1 MSKET
6 TKQKTWA
13 QAAAGKRVLFI
24 TTHRIDYI
32 RNTQHIE
39 ELKKQGAS
47 VRCLYRE
54 VSGTG
59 NHIFSAAK
67 IFFTLLFTSLSD
79 VDVVVVSYMCQ
90 LVTPFLNWKLK
101 KKTLVVDFFVSLY
114 DSMVNDRKMLGPK
127 NPLARLIRW
136 LDIHSVRYADR
147 IIVDTKAHGDYFCQA
162 FGMKRE
168 RMEVVYLNAD
178 TSIYYPRPQKKAPEF
193 QGKFLVVYFGTV
205 IPLQGFDIVLDAV
218 RRLKDRKDIHFY
230 LVGPVEKR
238 YQKVESDTVTYADW
252 VSQERLAEIIAMAD
266 LCLAGHF
273 NGQIMKARRTIPG
286 KAYIYEAMEKPMI
299 LGDSPANHERYQE
312 GQPGIWFVPMGDAGK
327 LAERIAKLAG
337 VKEID
342 TAIDY
347 GDRSGL

>member
-1 MSKET
+1 MSRKT
-6 TKQKTWA
+6 TEQKSWVQMT
-13 QAAAGKRVLFI
+13 AGKRVLFI

-32 RNTQHIE
+32 RNTQHIKE
-39 ELKKQGAS
+39 MKKQGAS
-47 VRCLYRE
+47 VRCLY
-54 VSGTG
+54 SGTG

-101 KKTLVVDFFVSLY
+101 RKTLAVDFFISLY

-127 NPLARLIRW
+127 NPLARLIKW
-136 LDIHSVRYADR
+136 LDVSSVRYADR
-147 IIVDTKAHGDYFCQA
+147 IVVDTKTHGDYFCRE
-162 FGMKRE
+162 FGMKKE
-168 RMEVVYLNAD
+168 KMEVVYLNAD
-178 TSIYYPRPQKKAPEF
+178 TSVYFPRPQEKAPEF

-230 LVGPVEKR
+230 LIGPVEKR
-238 YQKVESDTVTYADW
+238 YRKVISETATYADW

-266 LCLAGHF
+266 LCMAGHF

-286 KAYIYEAMEKPMI
+286 KAFIYEAMEKPMI
-299 LGDSPANHERYQE
+299 LGDSPANHERYRE
-312 GQPGIWFVPMGDAGK
+312 GQSGICFVPMGDAGK
-327 LAERIAKLAG
+327 LAEKIAELAG
-337 VKEID
+337 VKEH
-342 TAIDY
+342 
-347 GDRSGL
+347 

>member
-6 TKQKTWA
+6 MEQKSWT
-13 QAAAGKRVLFI
+13 QATAEKRVLFI

-39 ELKKQGAS
+39 AMKKQGAS
-47 VRCLYRE
+47 VKCLYRE
-54 VSGTG
+54 ASGTG

-114 DSMVNDRKMLGPK
+114 DSMVNDRKMLESK
-127 NPLARLIRW
+127 NPLARLIRR
-136 LDIHSVRYADR
+136 LDISSVRYADK
-147 IIVDTKAHGDYFCQA
+147 IIVDTKAHGDYFCRE
-162 FGMKRE
+162 FGVEKE
-168 RMEVVYLNAD
+168 KMEVVYLNAD
-178 TSIYYPRPQKKAPEF
+178 TSIYFPRPQEKTPEF

-218 RRLKDRKDIHFY
+218 RRLIDRKEIHFY
-230 LVGPVEKR
+230 LIGPVEKR
-238 YQKVESDTVTYADW
+238 YQKVVSDTVTYADW
-252 VSQERLAEIIAMAD
+252 VSQERLAELIAMAD

-273 NGQIMKARRTIPG
+273 NGQIMKAKRTIPG

-299 LGDSPANHERYQE
+299 LGDSPANHERYKE
-312 GQPGIWFVPMGDAGK
+312 GQPGIYFVPMGDAEI
-327 LAERIAKLAG
+327 LAKKIGELAG
-337 VKEID
+337 VRENWN
-342 TAIDY
+342 
-347 GDRSGL
+347 SH

>member
-1 MSKET
+1 MSGKATE
-6 TKQKTWA
+6 QKSWVQMT
-13 QAAAGKRVLFI
+13 AGKKVLFI

-39 ELKKQGAS
+39 EMKKQGAS
-47 VRCLYRE
+47 VRCLY
-54 VSGTG
+54 SGTG

-101 KKTLVVDFFVSLY
+101 RKTLAVDFFISLY

-136 LDIHSVRYADR
+136 LDVSSVRYADR
-147 IIVDTKAHGDYFCQA
+147 IIVDTKTHGDYFCRE
-162 FGMKRE
+162 FGMKKE
-168 RMEVVYLNAD
+168 KMEVVYLNAD
-178 TSIYYPRPQKKAPEF
+178 TSVYFPRPQEKAPEF

-230 LVGPVEKR
+230 LIGPVEKR
-238 YQKVESDTVTYADW
+238 YRKVISDTVTYADW

-299 LGDSPANHERYQE
+299 LGDSPANHERYRE
-312 GQPGIWFVPMGDAGK
+312 GQPGICFVPMGDAGK
-327 LAERIAKLAG
+327 LAEKIAELAG
-337 VKEID
+337 VKEH
-342 TAIDY
+342 
-347 GDRSGL
+347 

>member
-1 MSKET
+1 MERKI
-6 TKQKTWA
+6 WA
-13 QAAAGKRVLFI
+13 QETAGKRVLFI

-39 ELKKQGAS
+39 EMKKKGAS
-47 VRCLYRE
+47 VRCLYYKG
-54 VSGTG
+54 SGKG

-136 LDIHSVRYADR
+136 LDVSSVRYADR
-147 IIVDTKAHGDYFCQA
+147 IIVDTKAHGDYFCRA
-162 FGMKRE
+162 FGMEKE
-168 RMEVVYLNAD
+168 KMEVVYLNAD
-178 TSIYYPRPQKKAPEF
+178 TSIYYPRLQKKPEVW
-193 QGKFLVVYFGTV
+193 KDRFLVVYFGTV
-205 IPLQGFDIVLDAV
+205 IPLQGFDIVLEAA
-218 RRLKDRKDIHFY
+218 RQLKDRKDIHFY

-238 YQKVESDTVTYADW
+238 YRKVASDTVTYADW

-273 NGQIMKARRTIPG
+273 NGQIMKAKRTIPG

-312 GQPGIWFVPMGDAGK
+312 GQPGIYFVPMGDAKK
-327 LAERIAKLAG
+327 LAEKIAALAG
-337 VKEID
+337 VKKH
-342 TAIDY
+342 
-347 GDRSGL
+347 